1 MRWAARSICLVYF
14 NAWRLLTVGEGWRS
28 LSTPGS
34 TAECNRLKRGQPVPG
49 WRNGFVG
56 CLHGAGRPELGPKH
70 AMFQCNPFHSARLLQ
85 MLAGSPQKALPAAS
99 GGHNLLIPTF
109 MKAPISP
116 VHCKHNI
123 LGSSKVLLTF
133 FGNERAC
140 LQLLFTNGP
149 LLFQMS
155 NFLCCNVVS
164 LGQWQC
170 FRQLLVEFCNQREL
184 CPIHRLVNW
193 GRAGNCCRAHTEL
206 HP

>member
-1 MRWAARSICLVYF
+1 MEEWVRWVFAWGWETGAQPQACSVPMQSLPLCSPF
-14 NAWRLLTVGEGWRS
+14 ANACR
-28 LSTPGS
+28 
-34 TAECNRLKRGQPVPG
+34 
-49 WRNGFVG
+49 
-56 CLHGAGRPELGPKH
+56 
-70 AMFQCNPFHSARLLQ
+70 
-85 MLAGSPQKALPAAS
+85 SPQKALPAAS

-116 VHCKHNI
+116 VHCKHNF

-184 CPIHRLVNW
+184 CPIHRLVN
-193 GRAGNCCRAHTEL
+193 
-206 HP
+206 